1 MKTPYTSMDGGGDV
15 SNPNFWCSKVRKHSI
30 EDKMHTPITD
40 ILTEMTSLTKITS
53 HPKETLKRPKYTEE
67 KRNSSLSNYT

>member
-40 ILTEMTSLTKITS
+40 ILTEMTSLTKNHIS
-53 HPKETLKRPKYTEE
+53 P
-67 KRNSSLSNYT
+67 KRNSKETKIH